1 MLDEIR
7 SSLSAAYPPDLVDEL
22 LGAYQEI
29 RRLYY
34 AGGLRLAEVEGGR
47 FSEAAFRMLEAEST
61 GTFTPLGRSLDTT
74 MIQRRLEQLPH
85 GSFPDS
91 VRLHVPRALRVVYD
105 IRNNRDA
112 VHLADGID
120 PNLQDASLVLT
131 TASWVLAE
139 FVRMHHAVSADEAQA
154 IVEQLVAREAPM
166 IQDFAGYLKVLD
178 PGLSASDHCLLL
190 LYQVGAKGAS
200 FEQLSDWARPA
211 MKANLRRTLH
221 RLVHDLV
228 RVHHDGERYF
238 ITRTG
243 ERHLADSGLL

>member
-22 LGAYQEI
+22 LEAFQEI

-47 FSEAAFRMLEAEST
+47 FSEAAFRMLEAETT
-61 GTFTPLGRSLDTT
+61 GTFTPLGRTVDTA

-91 VRLHVPRALRVVYD
+91 VRLHVPRALRVIYD

-112 VHLADGID
+112 AHLADGID

-131 TASWVLAE
+131 TTSWALAE

-190 LYQVGAKGAS
+190 LYQVGAGGAT

-221 RLVHDLV
+221 RQVHDLA
-228 RVHHDGERYF
+228 RVHHDGERYY